1 MAEFK
6 KEKLQA
12 RPWHFSLDH
21 FNSLLLVVFPFL
33 MFTCLFGDLVVTAT
47 HSACFVRQVDICLLA
62 YVSMDYPQQRA
73 WHRWNACKCLLGEI
87 KQPAIRQADL
97 PICSAESRQLGR
109 TWREMNMWRS
119 LPRGITQAWW
129 RRGMH
134 SSLPVDVLKL
144 QKPIKCAQ
152 PEQRT
157 GNFLAPSSSLPG
169 KMGWWCFGDGFFEW
183 WFYLFLRVKEVDS
196 EPCFGSYS
204 FPHLQLVG
212 LCLKVSL

>member
-6 KEKLQA
+6 NEKLQA

-33 MFTCLFGDLVVTAT
+33 LFTCLFGDLVVTAT
-47 HSACFVRQVDICLLA
+47 HSACFVRQVDTCLLA

-73 WHRWNACKCLLGEI
+73 WHRWSACKCLLREI

-109 TWREMNMWRS
+109 TWREMNVWRS

-129 RRGMH
+129 RRGMDALF
-134 SSLPVDVLKL
+134 SASTCAEVTEAYQMCAARTKDRELPCSIFFSTWQNGLMMLWGRFLWVMVLFVPKG
-144 QKPIKCAQ
+144 
-152 PEQRT
+152 QR
-157 GNFLAPSSSLPG
+157 S
-169 KMGWWCFGDGFFEW
+169 
-183 WFYLFLRVKEVDS
+183 R
-196 EPCFGSYS
+196 
-204 FPHLQLVG
+204 
-212 LCLKVSL
+212 